1 MASNLI
7 RLPKVMEKTGFSEPW
22 IYRLMS
28 QKRFPRPTKLG
39 LRAVAWVESEV
50 DEWIDAR
57 IAERDEKIVKGAGD
71 A

>member
-7 RLPKVMEKTGFSEPW
+7 RLPKVLEKTGFSEPW

-39 LRAVAWVESEV
+39 RRAVAWVESEV
-50 DEWIDAR
+50 DEWIAER
-57 IAERDEKIVKGAGD
+57 IAARDKKA
-71 A
+71 AR

>member
-39 LRAVAWVESEV
+39 PRAVAWVESEV
-50 DEWIDAR
+50 DAWIDAR
-57 IAERDEKIVKGAGD
+57 IAERDQQLGEGGAD

>member
-39 LRAVAWVESEV
+39 PRAVAWVEDEV
-50 DEWIDAR
+50 DAWIDAR
-57 IAERDEKIVKGAGD
+57 IAERDQQVSDGGAN

>member
-39 LRAVAWVESEV
+39 PRAVAWVEEEV
-50 DEWIDAR
+50 DAWIDAR
-57 IAERDEKIVKGAGD
+57 IAERDLQLEQNATH

>member
-7 RLPKVMEKTGFSEPW
+7 RLPRVLEKTGFSEPW

-39 LRAVAWVESEV
+39 RRAVAWVESEV
-50 DEWIDAR
+50 DEWIAER
-57 IAERDEKIVKGAGD
+57 IAARDKKA
-71 A
+71 AQ

>member
-39 LRAVAWVESEV
+39 PRAVAWVESEV
-50 DEWIDAR
+50 DAWIDAR
-57 IAERDEKIVKGAGD
+57 IAERDQQLGEGGVD

>member
-7 RLPKVMEKTGFSEPW
+7 RLPRVLEKTGFSEPW

-39 LRAVAWVESEV
+39 RRAVAWVESEV
-50 DEWIDAR
+50 DEWIAER
-57 IAERDEKIVKGAGD
+57 IAARDKKA
-71 A
+71 AR

>member
-39 LRAVAWVESEV
+39 PRAVAWVESEV
-50 DEWIDAR
+50 DAWIDAR
-57 IAERDEKIVKGAGD
+57 IAERDLSADKEASN